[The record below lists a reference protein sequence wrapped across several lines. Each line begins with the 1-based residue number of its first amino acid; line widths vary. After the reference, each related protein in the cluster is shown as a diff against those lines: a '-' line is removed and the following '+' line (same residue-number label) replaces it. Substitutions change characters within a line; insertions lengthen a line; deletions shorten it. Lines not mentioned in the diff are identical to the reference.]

1 MSNFAENKCLMY
13 RGFNLLLEKNYFK
26 KDLFEYL
33 QEVGLDRLLCQKTT
47 IEKIINSFIK
57 DGASL
62 DGSKMQ
68 ANWFP
73 QIKADI
79 FISHSHKDEKL
90 ALALAGWLQEAFG
103 LTIFIDSCVWGY
115 ANDLLKMIDKKYCY
129 QEETSTY
136 NYQKRNYSTSH
147 VHMMLSV
154 ALTQMI
160 DNTECLFF
168 LNTPNSIT
176 PDTII
181 NKTESP
187 WIYSEISISQLI
199 RKKELQEYR
208 IMEQN
213 ESLKTFSEDKK
224 LNIQYDLPTDH
235 LVDINGYVLRKW
247 EETWKDIGISNKYP
261 QYSENLRIHALDKLY
276 ELTKQ

>member
-1 MSNFAENKCLMY
+1 MY
-13 RGFNLLLEKNYFK
+13 RGFNLLLDKNYFK
-26 KDLFEYL
+26 EDFEYL
-33 QEVGLDRLLCQKTT
+33 QGVGLDRLSCQKTT
-47 IEKIINSFIK
+47 IEKIINSFVRRN
-57 DGASL
+57 GYL

-68 ANWFP
+68 TNWFP
-73 QIKADI
+73 QIEADI
-79 FISHSHKDEKL
+79 FISHSHKDERI
-90 ALALAGWLQEAFG
+90 ALALAGWLKETFG
-103 LTIFIDSCVWGY
+103 LTAFIDSCVWGY
-115 ANDLLKMIDKKYCY
+115 SNNLLKLIDDAYCRNINRNFY
-129 QEETSTY
+129 DY
-136 NYQKRNYSTSH
+136 DKRNYSTSH

-235 LVDINGYVLRKW
+235 LVNINGYVLRKW
-247 EETWKDIGISNKYP
+247 EEIWKDIGISNKYP

-276 ELTKQ
+276 ELKK

>member
-1 MSNFAENKCLMY
+1 MYKGFQLELIEEDFYSDKVFNTFYEIGKTYTSVQENNIKKTIDSYLFSNGTLNGSNM
-13 RGFNLLLEKNYFK
+13 
-26 KDLFEYL
+26 
-33 QEVGLDRLLCQKTT
+33 QE
-47 IEKIINSFIK
+47 
-57 DGASL
+57 
-62 DGSKMQ
+62 
-68 ANWFP
+68 NWFP

-79 FISHSHKDEKL
+79 FISHSHKDEEL
-90 ALALAGWLQEAFG
+90 ALTLAGWLKETFG
-103 LTIFIDSCVWGY
+103 LTAFIDSCVWGY
-115 ANDLLKMIDKKYCY
+115 SNNLLKLIDDVYCRNINRNSY
-129 QEETSTY
+129 DY
-136 NYQKRNYSTSH
+136 DKRNYSTSH

>member
-13 RGFNLLLEKNYFK
+13 RGFNLFLEKNYFK
-26 KDLFEYL
+26 KDHFEYL

-57 DGASL
+57 DDASL

-90 ALALAGWLQEAFG
+90 ALALAGWLKETFG
-103 LTIFIDSCVWGY
+103 LTAFIDSCVWGY
-115 ANDLLKMIDKKYCY
+115 SNNLLKLIDDVYCRNINRNSY
-129 QEETSTY
+129 DY
-136 NYQKRNYSTSH
+136 DKRNYSTSH

-181 NKTESP
+181 NQTESP
-187 WIYSEISISQLI
+187 WIYSEIAMSRLI
-199 RKKELQEYR
+199 RKKELKEYR
-208 IMEQN
+208 VMEYN
-213 ESLKTFSEDKK
+213 ESLKTFSKDEK
-224 LNIQYDLPTDH
+224 LKIQYDLPTDH
-235 LVDINGYVLRKW
+235 LVDINVDDLNEW
-247 EETWKDIGISNKYP
+247 EEKYEK
-261 QYSENLRIHALDKLY
+261 QDSENLRVHALDKLY
-276 ELTKQ
+276 ELTKQKNGQQ